1 MSNRNISLI
10 SVGILAGA
18 MIGTALGQFLGY
30 VLPEGST
37 VKQFFLTTFDF
48 SFGSIDSGLLVDLG
62 VIALDF
68 GFILRFN
75 VCSVIG
81 FAIAYYL
88 LKYFR

>member
-10 SVGILAGA
+10 GVGVLAGA

-30 VLPEGST
+30 MLPEGST

-62 VIALDF
+62 VIALDL
-68 GFILRFN
+68 GFSLRFN

-81 FAIAYYL
+81 FAIAYYVGR
-88 LKYFR
+88 YFR